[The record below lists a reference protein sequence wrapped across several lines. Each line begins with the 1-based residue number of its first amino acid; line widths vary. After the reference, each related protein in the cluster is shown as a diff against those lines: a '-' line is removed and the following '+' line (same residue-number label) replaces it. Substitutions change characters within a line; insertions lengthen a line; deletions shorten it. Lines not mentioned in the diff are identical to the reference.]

1 MKKLISILVILV
13 LALGLVS
20 CGNSGAK
27 DSDIDKIK
35 KEGAG
40 PVPVHLMDA
49 SRDAQ
54 ALGHGQGYKYPH
66 NYPEHHIKQQYLPK
80 SVDGGFYVPSDQ
92 GYEKII
98 RERMAHWGHLIESGG
113 NK

>member
-1 MKKLISILVILV
+1 
-13 LALGLVS
+13 
-20 CGNSGAK
+20 
-27 DSDIDKIK
+27 
-35 KEGAG
+35 
-40 PVPVHLMDA
+40 MDA

-98 RERMAHWGHLIESGG
+98 RERMERWGHHTELGVRSEE
-113 NK
+113 